1 MYTDEQRT
9 HDQDK
14 ADERRPLGWELTGKA
29 SKDRDGNTWIEERW
43 EAETQNHG
51 PYNRHGE
58 MRWVLL
64 EGRTLVPR

>member
-1 MYTDEQRT
+1 MYTDEQRA

-29 SKDRDGNTWIEERW
+29 SRNKAGELYFQQRW
-43 EAETQNHG
+43 EGATQKRY

-58 MRWVLL
+58 TRWVLI
-64 EGRTLVPR
+64 EGGRQ